1 MKSKKLIT
9 LSMLIL
15 TAALLLS
22 VSAFADSITITL
34 ANPVQSSF
42 APNTVSFTATV
53 AAPSTN
59 SADIYLNG
67 DSFNVDAPLTVDDSG
82 FFSFPL
88 FLSPSGSYTGVLFTV
103 DVPSATP
110 LGAYFGYFQILG
122 GSDGSQLNPISNVA
136 DFEVDVR
143 ASGVPEPGTMLLLG
157 SSSLALFGTLRRKL
171 L

>member
-1 MKSKKLIT
+1 MMKRKL
-9 LSMLIL
+9 L
-15 TAALLLS
+15 TFSLLALAALLLS
-22 VSAFADSITITL
+22 VPAFADSITITL

-53 AAPSTN
+53 DAPNTN

-88 FLSPSGSYTGVLFTV
+88 FLSPGGSYTGVLFTV

-122 GSDGSQLNPISNVA
+122 GSDGSELNAISNVA

-143 ASGVPEPGTMLLLG
+143 AAGVPEPGTMLLLG
-157 SSSLALFGTLRRKL
+157 SGGLALFGTLRRKL

>member
-1 MKSKKLIT
+1 
-9 LSMLIL
+9 MLVL

-22 VSAFADSITITL
+22 VSAFADSVTITL
-34 ANPVQSSF
+34 ANPVQWTY

-53 AAPSTN
+53 SAPGTN
-59 SADIYLNG
+59 AADIYLNS

-88 FLSPSGSYTGVLFTV
+88 SLSPGASYTGVLFTV
-103 DVPSATP
+103 DVPGSTLP
-110 LGAYFGYFQILG
+110 GSYYGYFQILG
-122 GSDGSQLNPISNVA
+122 GSDANAQNPISNVA

-143 ASGVPEPGTMLLLG
+143 AVPVPEPGTMLLLG
-157 SSSLALFGTLRRKL
+157 SGGIALFGALRRKL

>member
-1 MKSKKLIT
+1 MKRKL
-9 LSMLIL
+9 L
-15 TAALLLS
+15 TFSLLALAALLLS
-22 VSAFADSITITL
+22 VPAFADSITITL

-53 AAPSTN
+53 DAPNTN

-88 FLSPSGSYTGVLFTV
+88 FLSPGGSYTGVLFTV

-122 GSDGSQLNPISNVA
+122 GSDSSELNAISNVA

-143 ASGVPEPGTMLLLG
+143 AAGVPEPGTMLLLG
-157 SSSLALFGTLRRKL
+157 SGSLALFGALRRKL